1 MAKFHVSRKAEADII
16 EIVDH
21 IAVDNPDESTA
32 FYGRLMDLFE
42 MLSENPMSGR
52 ERPDLKEGMRYFPTG
67 SYLVFYRIWAGRVA
81 IVRVLHSARDIDEIF
96 S

>member
-1 MAKFHVSRKAEADII
+1 MPNYSLSKQARQDID
-16 EIVDH
+16 EILMH
-21 IAVDNPDESTA
+21 IAADNVDAAERFNNTLEELISMIGDS
-32 FYGRLMDLFE
+32 
-42 MLSENPMSGR
+42 PMSGR